1 MWAEAAGTAAAA
13 DDAEARE
20 TVVLVV
26 SELTLAVPDEVSDA
40 APVADVAATVLDV
53 EWLPAMTVASPAT
66 PTTLATPVTMRA
78 PRAG

>member
-1 MWAEAAGTAAAA
+1 VWAEAAGTAAAA

-40 APVADVAATVLDV
+40 AAVADVAATVLDV
-53 EWLPAMTVASPAT
+53 E
-66 PTTLATPVTMRA
+66 
-78 PRAG
+78 